1 MPITQDQADALR
13 LIESGMSQR
22 KAAKTLGISRAAL
35 RWRIAMAE
43 RDIDPAIR
51 DSMAAVGTGLV
62 PALAWAKTKSENGT
76 SYSVLLKPAV
86 DDLPSIMDQIRD
98 AFEDMKAAPKIVPPA
113 HVVDDL
119 CTVWPLMDVH
129 FGMLAW
135 GRETGGPDY
144 DTQVAADDMRH
155 AFAKVSA
162 ITPDSAEGVLII
174 GGDFFHAD
182 DNRSETPANRH
193 KLDVDSRHWR
203 VLDLGVSL
211 IAEVIDTLAHKHA
224 QLTVRV
230 LRGNHDEHSH
240 AILTFALA
248 QRYRDTAHITVDKD
262 PRDIFMKQWG
272 RCLIAAHHGDKAR
285 AERMTLYLSDICPFW
300 SDTRHRFCFTGHVH
314 HDHSKDIGPLKW
326 ESLRAFTAPDAYA
339 SSMGYASR
347 RALQAITFHK
357 RDGVVL
363 RAIDPIER
371 EKDRDG

>member
-1 MPITQDQADALR
+1 MPITQDQEDALR

-22 KAAKTLGISRAAL
+22 KAAKVLGISRGGL
-35 RWRIAMAE
+35 RDRIDRAK
-43 RDIDPAIR
+43 RNIDPAIR
-51 DSMAAVGTGLV
+51 DSMNAVGTGLV
-62 PALAWAKTKSENGT
+62 PALAWAKTKSEDGT

-86 DDLPSIMDQIRD
+86 EDLPSIMDQIRD
-98 AFEDMKAAPKIVPPA
+98 AFEDMQAAPKITPPA

-162 ITPDSAEGVLII
+162 ITPNSAEGVLII

-203 VLDLGVSL
+203 VLDLGVAL

-272 RCLIAAHHGDKAR
+272 KCLIAAHHGDKAR

-300 SDTRHRFCFTGHVH
+300 SDTRHRYCYTGHVH
-314 HDHSKDIGPLKW
+314 HDQSKDIGPLKW

-339 SSMGYASR
+339 SGMGYASR

-371 EKDRDG
+371 DRDG

>member
-1 MPITQDQADALR
+1 MTITKEQKDALR

-22 KAAKTLGISRAAL
+22 KAAKMLGISRAAL
-35 RWRIAMAE
+35 RWRLAMAE
-43 RDIDPAIR
+43 RNIDPAIQ
-51 DSMAAVGTGLV
+51 DSMNAVGTGLV
-62 PALAWAKTKSENGT
+62 PALAWAKTKSNDGT

-144 DTQVAADDMRH
+144 DTKVAADDMRH

-182 DNRSETPANRH
+182 DNRAETPANRH
-193 KLDVDSRHWR
+193 KLDVDTRHWR
-203 VLDLGVSL
+203 VLDLGVAL
-211 IAEVIDTLAHKHA
+211 IAEVIDTLANKHA

-248 QRYRDTAHITVDKD
+248 QRYRDTAHITVEKD

-272 RCLIAAHHGDKAR
+272 KCLIAAHHGDKAR

-371 EKDRDG
+371 DKFE

>member
-1 MPITQDQADALR
+1 MPITQEQEDALR

-22 KAAKTLGISRAAL
+22 KAAKMLGISRAGL
-35 RWRIAMAE
+35 RWRLEMAK

-62 PALAWAKTKSENGT
+62 PALAWAKTKSEDGT

-98 AFEDMKAAPKIVPPA
+98 AFKDMKAAPKIVPPA

-144 DTQVAADDMRH
+144 DTKVAADDMRH

-224 QLTVRV
+224 QLIVRV

-272 RCLIAAHHGDKAR
+272 RCMIAAHHGDKAR
-285 AERMTLYLSDICPFW
+285 AERMTLYLSDVCPFW
-300 SDTRHRFCFTGHVH
+300 SDTRHRFCFTGHMH

-339 SSMGYASR
+339 SGMGYASR

-357 RDGVVL
+357 KDGVVL

-371 EKDRDG
+371 DKFE

>member
-1 MPITQDQADALR
+1 MTITKEQKDALR
-13 LIESGMSQR
+13 LIKSGMSQR
-22 KAAKTLGISRAAL
+22 KAAKVLGISRASL
-35 RWRIAMAE
+35 RWRLAMAE
-43 RDIDPAIR
+43 RNIDPAIQ
-51 DSMAAVGTGLV
+51 DSMNAVGTGLV
-62 PALAWAKTKSENGT
+62 PALAWAKTKSEDGT

-98 AFEDMKAAPKIVPPA
+98 AFEDMKAAPKITPPA

-144 DTQVAADDMRH
+144 DTKVAADDMRH
-155 AFAKVSA
+155 AFAKVCA

-182 DNRSETPANRH
+182 DNRAETPANRH
-193 KLDVDSRHWR
+193 KLDVDTRHWR
-203 VLDLGVSL
+203 VLDLGVAL
-211 IAEVIDTLAHKHA
+211 IAEVIDTLANKHS
-224 QLTVRV
+224 QLTIRV

-272 RCLIAAHHGDKAR
+272 RCMIAAHHGDKAR
-285 AERMTLYLSDICPFW
+285 AERMTLYLSDVCQFW

-371 EKDRDG
+371 DKFE

>member
-1 MPITQDQADALR
+1 MPITQDQEDALR

-22 KAAKTLGISRAAL
+22 QAAEALGISRAGL
-35 RWRIAMAE
+35 RDRLDRAK
-43 RDIDPAIR
+43 RNIDPAIQA
-51 DSMAAVGTGLV
+51 SMTAVGTGLV
-62 PALAWAKTKSENGT
+62 PALAWAKTKSEDGT
-76 SYSVLLKPAV
+76 SYSVLLKPAAE
-86 DDLPSIMDQIRD
+86 DLPDIMEQMRD
-98 AFEDMKAAPKIVPPA
+98 AFDGMQAAPKITPPE
-113 HVVDDL
+113 HVVSDL

-155 AFAKVSA
+155 AFAKVAA

-182 DNRSETPANRH
+182 DSRSETPANRH

-203 VLDLGVSL
+203 VLDLGVAL

-224 QLTVRV
+224 GLTVRV

-248 QRYRDTAHITVDKD
+248 QRYRNTAHITVDKD

-300 SDTRHRFCFTGHVH
+300 SDTRHRFCFTGHVQH
-314 HDHSKDIGPLKW
+314 EQSKDIGPLKW

-339 SSMGYASR
+339 SGMGYASR

-371 EKDRDG
+371 HQDG

>member
-1 MPITQDQADALR
+1 MPITQDQEDALR

-22 KAAKTLGISRAAL
+22 KAAKTLGISRAGL
-35 RWRIAMAE
+35 RWRLEMAK

-98 AFEDMKAAPKIVPPA
+98 AFEDMKAAPKITPPA

-144 DTQVAADDMRH
+144 DTKVAADDMRH

-203 VLDLGVSL
+203 VLDLGVAL

-248 QRYRDTAHITVDKD
+248 QRYRDTAHITVEKD

-272 RCLIAAHHGDKAR
+272 KCLIAAHHGDKAR

-371 EKDRDG
+371 DKFE

>member
-1 MPITQDQADALR
+1 MPITQEQEDALR

-22 KAAKTLGISRAAL
+22 KAAKVLGISRAGL
-35 RWRIAMAE
+35 RWRLEMAK

-62 PALAWAKTKSENGT
+62 PALAWAKTKSEDGT

-162 ITPDSAEGVLII
+162 ITPNSAEGVLII

-203 VLDLGVSL
+203 VLDLGVAL

-224 QLTVRV
+224 QLTIRV

-272 RCLIAAHHGDKAR
+272 Q
-285 AERMTLYLSDICPFW
+285 
-300 SDTRHRFCFTGHVH
+300 V
-314 HDHSKDIGPLKW
+314 
-326 ESLRAFTAPDAYA
+326 PDCR
-339 SSMGYASR
+339 ASR
-347 RALQAITFHK
+347 RQGACGAHDALPVRHM
-357 RDGVVL
+357 
-363 RAIDPIER
+363 PILV
-371 EKDRDG
+371 

>member
-1 MPITQDQADALR
+1 MTITKEQKDALR
-13 LIESGMSQR
+13 LIKSGMSQR
-22 KAAKTLGISRAAL
+22 KAAKVLGISRASL
-35 RWRIAMAE
+35 RWRLAMAE
-43 RDIDPAIR
+43 RNIDPAIQ
-51 DSMAAVGTGLV
+51 DSMNAVGTGLV
-62 PALAWAKTKSENGT
+62 PALAWAKTKSEDGT

-98 AFEDMKAAPKIVPPA
+98 AFEDMKAAPKITPPA

-144 DTQVAADDMRH
+144 DTKVAADDMRH

-182 DNRSETPANRH
+182 DNRAETPANRH
-193 KLDVDSRHWR
+193 KLDVDTRHWR
-203 VLDLGVSL
+203 VLDLGVAL
-211 IAEVIDTLAHKHA
+211 IAEVIDTLANKHA

-272 RCLIAAHHGDKAR
+272 RCMIAAHHGDKAR

-371 EKDRDG
+371 DKFE

>member
-51 DSMAAVGTGLV
+51 DSMNAVGTGLV
-62 PALAWAKTKSENGT
+62 PALAWAKTKSEDGT

-144 DTQVAADDMRH
+144 DTKVAADDMRH

-203 VLDLGVSL
+203 VLDLGVAL

-248 QRYRDTAHITVDKD
+248 QRYRDTAHISVDKD

-272 RCLIAAHHGDKAR
+272 KCLIAAHHGDKAR

-371 EKDRDG
+371 DRDG

>member
-1 MPITQDQADALR
+1 MPITKQQADALR
-13 LIESGMSQR
+13 LIESVMTQR
-22 KAAKTLGISRAAL
+22 QAAEALGISRAGL
-35 RWRIAMAE
+35 RDRLDRAK
-43 RDIDPAIR
+43 RNIDPAIQA
-51 DSMAAVGTGLV
+51 SMEAVGTGLV
-62 PALAWAKTKSENGT
+62 PALAWAKTKSEDGT
-76 SYSVLLKPAV
+76 SYSVLLKPAAE
-86 DDLPSIMDQIRD
+86 DLPSIMEQMRD
-98 AFEDMKAAPKIVPPA
+98 AFDGMQAAPKITPPE
-113 HVVDDL
+113 HVVSDL

-129 FGMLAW
+129 FGMLAL

-144 DTQVAADDMRH
+144 DTKVAADDMRH
-155 AFAKVSA
+155 AFAKVAA

-174 GGDFFHAD
+174 GGAFSHAD

-203 VLDLGVSL
+203 VLDLGVAL

-339 SSMGYASR
+339 SGMGYASR

-371 EKDRDG
+371 GCDG

>member
-1 MPITQDQADALR
+1 MPITQDQEDALR

-22 KAAKTLGISRAAL
+22 KAAKTLGISRAGL
-35 RWRIAMAE
+35 RWRLEMAK

-98 AFEDMKAAPKIVPPA
+98 AFEDMKAAPKITPPA

-144 DTQVAADDMRH
+144 DTKVAADDMRH

-203 VLDLGVSL
+203 VLDLGVAL

-272 RCLIAAHHGDKAR
+272 RCMIAAHHGDKAR

-314 HDHSKDIGPLKW
+314 HDQSKDIGPLKW

-371 EKDRDG
+371 DKFE

>member
-248 QRYRDTAHITVDKD
+248 QRYRDTTHITVDKD

-347 RALQAITFHK
+347 RALQAITFHR

-371 EKDRDG
+371 DRDG

>member
-371 EKDRDG
+371 DRDG

>member
-1 MPITQDQADALR
+1 MPITQDQEDALR

-22 KAAKTLGISRAAL
+22 QAAEALGISRAGL
-35 RWRIAMAE
+35 RDRLDRAK
-43 RDIDPAIR
+43 RNIDPAIQA
-51 DSMAAVGTGLV
+51 SMTAVGTGLV
-62 PALAWAKTKSENGT
+62 PALAWAKTKSEDGT
-76 SYSVLLKPAV
+76 SYSVLLKPAAE
-86 DDLPSIMDQIRD
+86 DLPDIMEQMRD
-98 AFEDMKAAPKIVPPA
+98 AFDGMQAAPKITPPE
-113 HVVDDL
+113 HVVSDL

-155 AFAKVSA
+155 AFAKVAA

-182 DNRSETPANRH
+182 DSRSETPANRH

-203 VLDLGVSL
+203 VLDLGVAL

-224 QLTVRV
+224 GLTVRV

-248 QRYRDTAHITVDKD
+248 QRYRNTAHITVDKD

-272 RCLIAAHHGDKAR
+272 RCLIAAHHVDKAR

-300 SDTRHRFCFTGHVH
+300 SDTRHRFCFTGHVQH
-314 HDHSKDIGPLKW
+314 EQSKDIGPLKW

-339 SSMGYASR
+339 SGMGYASR

-371 EKDRDG
+371 HQDG